1 MVVAAA
7 EVAVVEVAEEEA
19 EAATVLTTIARRKG
33 SALGPKILYA
43 LGRRGPVK
51 TLLGNTKSMVD
62 VT

>member
-7 EVAVVEVAEEEA
+7 EVAVVEVAEEA